1 MFKKINKM
9 FINKMSELIE
19 CQVISEAGDYL
30 KNIPI

>member
-19 CQVISEAGDYL
+19 SQVISEAGDYV